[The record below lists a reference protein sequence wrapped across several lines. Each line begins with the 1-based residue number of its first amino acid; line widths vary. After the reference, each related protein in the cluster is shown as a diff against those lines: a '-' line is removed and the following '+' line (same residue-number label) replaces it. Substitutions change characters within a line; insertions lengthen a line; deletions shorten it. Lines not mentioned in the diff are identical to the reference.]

1 MPCMHSFSPR
11 KLEASKKGEKWRW
24 LSIGIAG
31 SSSHVNGYKSLGFLC
46 RRRPCLTCLPLSQTI
61 DGLMQAHPA
70 AHTYDDH
77 TPLCR
82 SIKNPQKNAGTR

>member
-1 MPCMHSFSPR
+1 MALALDRYSRLELPCQRLQKFRLSVSPSS
-11 KLEASKKGEKWRW
+11 LLDLPAS
-24 LSIGIAG
+24 LSTE
-31 SSSHVNGYKSLGFLC
+31 S
-46 RRRPCLTCLPLSQTI
+46 I